1 MSVVTSQVYL
11 GSIVINDQQSGKELG
26 RRLLETSTTDWKLRD
41 FNAAITSQVLYG
53 LDTTWLLK
61 GDLKR
66 LDAAQV
72 QWLRQMLHIPS
83 AYYSRITDE
92 TV

>member
-1 MSVVTSQVYL
+1 MLQQL
-11 GSIVINDQQSGKELG
+11 GSPGF
-26 RRLLETSTTDWKLRD
+26 STLSSPAK
-41 FNAAITSQVLYG
+41 VLYG

-66 LDAAQV
+66 LDAAQA
-72 QWLRQMLHIPS
+72 QWLRQILHIPF

-92 TV
+92 TVE